1 MKSHDIRSEIM
12 AKVTIIG
19 AGQTGATTAHW
30 LAEREVADLVLVDI
44 VEGMPQGKALDLS
57 EAMPVVGSDVN
68 VVGTNDYA
76 ETSGSDIIV
85 ITAGLPRKP
94 GMSRDDLLAA
104 NTKIMRDAVESS
116 LKGSPQAIFVILT
129 NPLDAM
135 AYLAMKVGNLP
146 RERVIGQAGI
156 LDSARM
162 RSFVAAELD
171 VSVQNVHCYVLGGH
185 GDDMV
190 PLTRHSNVAG
200 VPLVKMLAPDR
211 LEAIVTRT
219 RKGGGEIVGLLKT
232 GSAFY
237 APAAALTQM
246 VEAILRD
253 RHLVVPA
260 SAYLTGE
267 YGQQGIFFGV
277 PAQLG
282 RAGLE
287 KIIEYELDDAEKQ
300 ALATSAGHVRE
311 TIAAMKI

>member
-1 MKSHDIRSEIM
+1 M

-57 EAMPVVGSDVN
+57 EAMPVIGSDVN

-76 ETSGSDIIV
+76 ETAGSDIVV

-104 NTKIMRDAVESS
+104 NTKIMRDAVEGS
-116 LKGSPQAIFVILT
+116 LKGSPQAILIILT

-135 AYLAMKVGNLP
+135 AYLAMKVGGLP

-200 VPLVKMLAPDR
+200 VPLTRMLSADR
-211 LEAIVTRT
+211 LAAIVTRT

-260 SAYLTGE
+260 SAYLKGE
-267 YGQQGIFFGV
+267 YGQEGIFFGV
-277 PAQLG
+277 PTQLG
-282 RAGLE
+282 RIGLE
-287 KIIEYELDDAEKQ
+287 KIIEYDLDEAERQ